1 MRSLTPRAGFAILA
15 FVLCSPLPAQQAEPR
30 SGYGT
35 DDLQIVNVPFTRFQP
50 FNSTTT
56 YSTSCCLVGGERWA
70 TAGVNSMLA
79 EIDAGLV
86 PNGADLE
93 QVSFLVRDT
102 NAGVDADF
110 RGQLCRSWNDID
122 GDDIGGDCPFL
133 VTTTANPGDTVVG
146 GDPGLPVLY
155 QTDVDNDGVL
165 EDVHYILVA
174 RFGNAT
180 VDVFDGSIRLRGVR
194 LLFRRRVSPAPSSA
208 TFGDV
213 PTGHPFFQFIEALAD
228 SGITAGCGGG
238 NYCPDAPLT
247 RGQMAVFLA
256 KALGLH
262 WPAPQSP
269 AM

>member
-1 MRSLTPRAGFAILA
+1 MRPLAPRTGFATLA
-15 FVLCSPLPAQQAEPR
+15 FVLSSGLHAQQAQPR

-35 DDLQIVNVPFTRFQP
+35 DDLQIVNIPFSRFQP

-56 YSTSCCLVGGERWA
+56 FATSCCLAGGERWP
-70 TAGVNSMLA
+70 TAGVNSILA

-93 QVSFLVRDT
+93 EIAFLVRDT
-102 NAGVDADF
+102 NAAVDADF
-110 RGQLCRSWNDID
+110 RGQLCRTWNDVDGHNID
-122 GDDIGGDCPFL
+122 GDCPFL
-133 VTTTANPGDTVVG
+133 ATTTANPGDTVVG
-146 GDPGLPVLY
+146 GDPGLQVLY
-155 QTDVDNDGVL
+155 QTDVDFDGVQ
-165 EDVHYILVA
+165 EDVHYIVVA
-174 RFGNAT
+174 RFGNAV

-194 LLFRRRVSPAPSSA
+194 LLFRRRVTPAPSAA

-213 PTGHPFFQFIEALAD
+213 PTDHPFFQFIEALAS

-238 NYCPDAPLT
+238 NYCPDSPLT

-262 WPAPQSP
+262 WPAAGP

>member
-1 MRSLTPRAGFAILA
+1 MSSSMVRAGVAVVFLFTAGVLA
-15 FVLCSPLPAQQAEPR
+15 AQEPVLETR

-35 DDLQIVNVPFTRFQP
+35 EDLQVVTIPFSRFQP

-56 YSTSCCLVGGERWA
+56 FSTSCCLNGGERWP
-70 TAGVNSMLA
+70 TAGVNSIMA

-93 QVSFLVRDT
+93 QIAFFVSDT

-110 RGQLCRSWNDID
+110 RGQLCRTWTDVD
-122 GDDIGGDCPFL
+122 GQNLDGDCPFL
-133 VTTTANPGDTVVG
+133 ATTSGSPGETIVG
-146 GDPGLPVLY
+146 GDPDLQVLY
-155 QTDVDNDGVL
+155 QTDVDTDGTL
-165 EDVHYILVA
+165 EDVSYIVNA
-174 RFGNAT
+174 RFGNAV
-180 VDVFDGSIRLRGVR
+180 VDVFDGSIRLRSVR
-194 LLFRRRVSPAPSSA
+194 LLFRRRVSPAPGTS

-213 PTGHPFFQFIEALAD
+213 PTGHPFFQFVEALAA
-228 SGITAGCGGG
+228 SGITAGCGSG

-262 WPAPQSP
+262 WPAP
-269 AM
+269 